1 MYDEHPFFALALP
14 PERLLVTDLLLDDTD
29 IVLIE
34 IMSIAQNTEITEEQ
48 ILIKTAQALAFANG
62 FP

>member
-1 MYDEHPFFALALP
+1 MNTPTFALALP
-14 PERLLVTDLLLDDTD
+14 PKRLSVADLLLDDTD

-34 IMSIAQNTEITEEQ
+34 IISIAQDTEIAEEQ
-48 ILIKTAQALAFANG
+48 ILIKTARALAFTNG